1 METVPMTEKGRR
13 KVEQELKAWEDKR
26 PKVAQDVAE
35 AREMGDLRENAQ
47 YHAAREEL
55 SMIDAKVRDL
65 KDKLARAEMIAEKD
79 IERDVVML
87 GAGVTVQDL
96 KDKSKETFF
105 LVGEGEQ
112 DYTQNKIL
120 VTSPFG
126 QGLVGHKVGETVEIA
141 VPRGT
146 QRYKILKIEYDL

>member
-1 METVPMTEKGRR
+1 MESVPMTVKGRA
-13 KVEQELKAWEDKR
+13 KLEKELKVWEDKR

-55 SMIDAKVRDL
+55 GMIDAKIRDL
-65 KDKLARAEMIAEKD
+65 QDRLARAEILTDKDVEKD
-79 IERDVVML
+79 VAAIGAKVRVKDL
-87 GAGVTVQDL
+87 G
-96 KDKSKETFF
+96 DKSEEVYH

-112 DYTQNKIL
+112 DYAQNKIL

-126 QGLVGHKVGETVEIA
+126 QGLIGHKVGETVQIQ

-146 QRYKILKIEYDL
+146 LKYKILKIDYEF

>member
-1 METVPMTEKGRR
+1 MLFRS
-13 KVEQELKAWEDKR
+13 
-26 PKVAQDVAE
+26 
-35 AREMGDLRENAQ
+35 
-47 YHAAREEL
+47 AREEL
-55 SMIDAKVRDL
+55 SLIDAKVRDL
-65 KDKLARAEMIAEKD
+65 KDKLARAEMIREKD

-87 GAGVTVQDL
+87 GAKVTVQDL
-96 KDKSKETFF
+96 KHKSKETFH

-112 DYTQNKIL
+112 DYAQNKIL

-146 QRYKILKIEYDL
+146 LRYKILKIDYDL

>member
-1 METVPMTEKGRR
+1 MTEKGR
-13 KVEQELKAWEDKR
+13 KKLEQELKSWEDKR

-65 KDKLARAEMIAEKD
+65 RDKLARAEMIEEKD
-79 IERDVVML
+79 IEKDVVML
-87 GAGVTVQDL
+87 GASVTVQDL
-96 KDKSKETFF
+96 KDKSRETFQ

-112 DYTQNKIL
+112 DYAQNRIL

-146 QRYKILKIEYDL
+146 QRYKILKIDYDL